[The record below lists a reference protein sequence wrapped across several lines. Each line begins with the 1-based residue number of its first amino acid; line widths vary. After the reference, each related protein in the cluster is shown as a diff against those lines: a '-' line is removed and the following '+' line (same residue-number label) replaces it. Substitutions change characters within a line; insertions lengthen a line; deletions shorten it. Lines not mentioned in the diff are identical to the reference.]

1 MVDNPI
7 RQDTLE
13 QEQGAM
19 AYSGLDGDSSLIS
32 TTAPRNESQVM
43 LCKRFGCQPRGFVS
57 RSQGFWKA
65 GALHAHE
72 DVSMAPGTDPTRG
85 GVRRRSLSNET
96 PRRTPPFQSC
106 QNPGGWRRSRRRRPD
121 ALALTLGLPYG
132 QPHHRNT
139 LPHHKDTTNL
149 GGVRR
154 GLSVFPG
161 PCHGQLELE
170 LVAGLPIAPPELF
183 RAAPAEI
190 GLGFQLASRLPQDPH
205 GLTLQQLRTDGLRP
219 AYAFV
224 GAGQSGEG
232 RMGLRL
238 VPIGDAVVIVAAAE
252 RQVSIAVLDQEA
264 DRTAERDRVGN
275 VPAIGRSQ
283 VLLGLK
289 SRSLDLYSA
298 PREFPMPFRSSRP
311 PDAGPSFRP
320 GARTTRHNRCS
331 SRNERSVFGWFRSIG
346 RLFTEG
352 LSPPTRSSFLT
363 KAGSSNPIVPEL
375 RASYQSC
382 LQ

>member
-1 MVDNPI
+1 
-7 RQDTLE
+7 
-13 QEQGAM
+13 M

-43 LCKRFGCQPRGFVS
+43 LCKRFGCHAHGFVS

-85 GVRRRSLSNET
+85 GVRRGVSPTRLRAELHHF
-96 PRRTPPFQSC
+96 RAARIRVA
-106 QNPGGWRRSRRRRPD
+106 GGGAGGDAPD

-132 QPHHRNT
+132 QPQPPKHPSPSQRYDKSRWSSPRT
-139 LPHHKDTTNL
+139 LGISRP
-149 GGVRR
+149 
-154 GLSVFPG
+154 LS
-161 PCHGQLELE
+161 
-170 LVAGLPIAPPELF
+170 
-183 RAAPAEI
+183 RAARARAGRRPSHRATRAVSRRSSGNRSGFPACLSSSA
-190 GLGFQLASRLPQDPH
+190 GPAWSHPPAVANRWVA
-205 GLTLQQLRTDGLRP
+205 P

-331 SRNERSVFGWFRSIG
+331 SRNERSVFGRFRSIG